1 MSARFG
7 LVSALLACCIGY
19 ARPAEAQDMNRVQ
32 PIILEASSACC
43 SSPAATA
50 SASELVCLP
59 CGDSTYLR
67 PQDRD
72 PLRVVPV
79 SSQLKPLPSV
89 QAYRGY
95 QTSCNTMTGC
105 SAPVSMLPP
114 AGSTTVQVLRPNTCD
129 ATCAAP
135 APTVPEGYV
144 VGKGLIGQPKL
155 YKPGQ
160 PVRNFL
166 RYITL

>member
-1 MSARFG
+1 MLVRIG
-7 LVSALLACCIGY
+7 LAFALLTCCIGY
-19 ARPAEAQDMNRVQ
+19 TNSAKAQTLNRVQ
-32 PIILEASSACC
+32 PIILEASSSCC

-50 SASELVCLP
+50 TASELVCLP

-79 SSQLKPLPSV
+79 SSQLKPLPTV

-95 QTSCNTMTGC
+95 DTSCNSMTGC
-105 SAPVSMLPP
+105 SAPVTMLPP
-114 AGSTTVQVLRPNTCD
+114 ANTATVQVMRPATCD
-129 ATCAAP
+129 ACVTP

-144 VGKGLIGQPKL
+144 VGKGLVGQPKL
-155 YKPGQ
+155 YRPGQ